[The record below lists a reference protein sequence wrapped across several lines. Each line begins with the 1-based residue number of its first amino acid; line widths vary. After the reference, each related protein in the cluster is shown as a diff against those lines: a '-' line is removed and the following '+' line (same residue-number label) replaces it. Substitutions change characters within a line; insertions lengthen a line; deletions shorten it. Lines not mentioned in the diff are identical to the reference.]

1 MIKTIDINIQS
12 EATLAIGTYLKRLQF
27 KDLSPNT
34 ISKYTLCL
42 RCYEKWLMGERIS
55 EDSTQAFLNFL
66 RQKNLS
72 WASVQAY
79 YHAIRPF
86 LADQGIK
93 FQVKFRKRKHLPHY
107 YSPDQV
113 KAVLDIA
120 CNRTDRW
127 KCLAQRDSLMILVF
141 AYTGIRKGELMALRV
156 KDINF
161 HTGMINV
168 IGKGNKERV
177 IPIDTKLYKLLES
190 YTKKMQPTDRV
201 FPLSSSRIGV
211 IIKHYAKVAGIP
223 EFSPHKFRHYFATQL
238 VKTNINP
245 KTGLVEPGT
254 NLKVIQQLLGH
265 SSIETTAIYLDVVP
279 ENLTSAITHLPNL
292 MEE

>member
-1 MIKTIDINIQS
+1 MIRTIDINIQS
-12 EATLAIGTYLKRLQF
+12 ETTLVIQAYLQRLQF

-42 RCYEKWLMGERIS
+42 RCYEKWLGGERIS

-107 YSPDQV
+107 HSPDQV
-113 KAVLDIA
+113 RAVLDVA

-127 KCLAQRDSLMILVF
+127 KHLSQRDSLMILVF

-161 HTGMINV
+161 HTSMISV
-168 IGKGNKERV
+168 MGKGDKERV
-177 IPIDTKLYKLLES
+177 IPVDGRIYKLLET
-190 YTKKMQPTDRV
+190 YTKKMQVGDRL
-201 FPLSSSRIGV
+201 FPLSSTRIGV
-211 IIKHYAKVAGIP
+211 VIRNYARLAGIDDLH
-223 EFSPHKFRHYFATQL
+223 PHSFRHYFATQL
-238 VKTNINP
+238 IENGV
-245 KTGLVEPGT
+245 
-254 NLKVIQQLLGH
+254 NLKVVQELLGH
-265 SSIETTAIYLDVVP
+265 ADISTTSIYLDCIP
-279 ENLTSAITHLPNL
+279 KHLTDAVTHLPNL